1 MAPSTDK
8 ELKDTLWRA
17 ANKLRGALSASQ
29 YKDVVLGLVFLKY
42 VSDAHDESPDVG
54 FAVPPSAR
62 WKFLADNV
70 KANIG
75 ELVDEA
81 MEALMAAN
89 PALAGTLPRL

>member
-1 MAPSTDK
+1 
-8 ELKDTLWRA
+8 
-17 ANKLRGALSASQ
+17 LRGPCSAAQ
-29 YKDVVLGLVFLKY
+29 YKDVVLGLVFLNY
-42 VSDAHDESPDVG
+42 VSDAHDEPRCRV
-54 FAVPPSAR
+54 AVPPSAR

-70 KANIG
+70 KADTG